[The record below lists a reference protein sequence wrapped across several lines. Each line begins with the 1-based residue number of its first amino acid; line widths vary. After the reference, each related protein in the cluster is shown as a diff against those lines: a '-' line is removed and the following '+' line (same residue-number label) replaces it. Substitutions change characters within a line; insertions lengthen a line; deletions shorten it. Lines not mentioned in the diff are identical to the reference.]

1 MTCSE
6 FHVLGFSNSKNIH
19 LPYKI
24 LNTVDQGQ
32 KMPWQK
38 SEMSFLLYV
47 MNEAYSIFKHYSL
60 VEDFML
66 FCITSKNSYK
76 IHWKV
81 PSDITKR
88 SLSLI
93 QSTGYRREIST
104 IPKLQNLEVLQQNVT
119 CGLEM
124 LSTIS
129 VFWDN
134 CIWNPFS
141 LFRMAWSYIIYSRLL
156 RNQVYN

>member
-47 MNEAYSIFKHYSL
+47 MSEAYSIFKHYSL
-60 VEDFML
+60 VGTLCFFAL
-66 FCITSKNSYK
+66 HQRTA
-76 IHWKV
+76 
-81 PSDITKR
+81 TK
-88 SLSLI
+88 LI
-93 QSTGYRREIST
+93 GKFPVMSQKGA
-104 IPKLQNLEVLQQNVT
+104 LA
-119 CGLEM
+119 
-124 LSTIS
+124 
-129 VFWDN
+129 
-134 CIWNPFS
+134 
-141 LFRMAWSYIIYSRLL
+141 LFRVHITEGR
-156 RNQVYN
+156 